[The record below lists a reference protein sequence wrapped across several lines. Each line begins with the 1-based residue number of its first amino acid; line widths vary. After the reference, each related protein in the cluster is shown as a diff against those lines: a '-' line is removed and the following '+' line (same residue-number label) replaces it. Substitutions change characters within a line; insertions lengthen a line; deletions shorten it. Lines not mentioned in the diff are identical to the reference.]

1 MRADVEGS
9 RSVKSSWSGPCE
21 PQRVG
26 LRTQYC
32 SETVGRGR
40 GRERGERERERER
53 VRAGSQAAASEDPN
67 LSSKT
72 VPSNGF
78 GSGREQLTNPRWPGS
93 SPPT

>member
-1 MRADVEGS
+1 MS
-9 RSVKSSWSGPCE
+9 LSVWASELSTA
-21 PQRVG
+21 
-26 LRTQYC
+26 LRQWGGGGG
-32 SETVGRGR
+32 E
-40 GRERGERERERER
+40 REERERERAR